1 VAQQRKITVAEREMK
16 MPARNLKKDAEEE
29 VGPMPS
35 QRQRPESGRYLLQ
48 IDRQTKSSFQ
58 TFEAAQ
64 SAALGIKKSNPV
76 VQVAIYDRVDHL
88 HTVVT
93 APTT

>member
-1 VAQQRKITVAEREMK
+1 MTEREMK
-16 MPARNLKKDAEEE
+16 MPKKKVSKDTEEE
-29 VGPMPS
+29 NGIMPS

-58 TFEAAQ
+58 TFDDAH
-64 SAALGIKKSNPV
+64 SAGSRIKKGNPV

-88 HTVVT
+88 HTLVT
-93 APTT
+93 TPTT